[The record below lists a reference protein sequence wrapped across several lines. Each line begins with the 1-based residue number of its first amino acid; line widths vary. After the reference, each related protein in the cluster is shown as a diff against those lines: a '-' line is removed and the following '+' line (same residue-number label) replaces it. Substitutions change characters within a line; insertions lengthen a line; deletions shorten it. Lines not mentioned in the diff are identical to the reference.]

1 MKKRFVLAL
10 AMVVIMLLA
19 ACTMNTNNSLDN
31 TTWYLLSLGDEPALS
46 DVKVTLQFENGSVGG
61 KDGCN
66 WYGGTYTVNGDQWNV
81 DDEITS
87 TLILCSEPIMEQ
99 AQAYMAALRGA
110 SRYQIE
116 DQQLILLDANGTI
129 LATFAAQ
136 S

>member
-1 MKKRFVLAL
+1 
-10 AMVVIMLLA
+10 MVGIMILS
-19 ACTMNTNNSLDN
+19 ACTIGINNPLDN
-31 TTWYLLSLGDEPALS
+31 TRWYLVNLGDEPALL
-46 DVKVTLQFENGSVGG
+46 DTEVTIQFENGSVGG

-66 WYGGTYTVNGDQWNV
+66 WYGGTYTVRGDQWSV
-81 DDEITS
+81 DDEIAS

-116 DQQLILLDANGTI
+116 DQQLTLLDANGTI